1 MRLAFGTSAYA
12 RDNLPELPV
21 RNMFVE
27 DAPTEET
34 GVVLQSRPG
43 LADRSESMG
52 AGPVQALYR
61 TDGVLSGSLFGVSG
75 GSLYEGSTLVSAM
88 TSFGPASLA
97 GYENRVFANAGGNV
111 VQWDGATASVV
122 SIPDSANVRKI
133 LVGASRLIVIRDDT
147 EQFYWSDPLTATVD
161 GLSFASAENQP
172 DRLKDALFIDDTLLL
187 FGSQTVEFWPNTGDP
202 DAPFQPLE
210 GRVFERGIKATGCAT
225 GFGSAF
231 AWVTNYNEVCVAD
244 PGNVISHPGL
254 NAKIAASAS
263 ASLWAF
269 VLDGVEFLALTL
281 DDETW
286 AYSSRSQ
293 AWAQFDSYG
302 EANWI
307 ARCWADGVF
316 GSVDGRTLAW
326 GSDEIEG
333 ELVRV
338 FRAGAPINAGGFAV
352 NDLSLRTNPGRT
364 AYLSGVYTPQAVE
377 LRLSRDNGQTW
388 GAWRERSLG
397 AQGEYRKLVQWR
409 ALGMASR
416 PSLLCEFRVSDP
428 GPFAVSDVRINE
440 GFGGR

>member
-1 MRLAFGTSAYA
+1 MRLAFGTSAYS
-12 RDNLPELPV
+12 RKNLPELPV
-21 RNMFVE
+21 RNMYVE

-43 LADRSESMG
+43 LAAYGVTMG

-61 TDGVLSGSLFGVSG
+61 TDGVLSGNLFGVSG
-75 GSLYEGSTLVSAM
+75 GGLYQGPVLVSALSG
-88 TSFGPASLA
+88 TGPASLA
-97 GYENRVFANAGGNV
+97 GYEDRVFANAGGNV

-122 SIPDSANVRKI
+122 AIPDLANVRKL
-133 LVGASRLIVIRDDT
+133 LVGAARLIVIRDDT
-147 EQFYWSDPLTATVD
+147 EQFYWSDPLSSTVD
-161 GLSFASAENQP
+161 SLSFASAENQP

-231 AWVTNYNEVCVAD
+231 AWVTNYNEVCISD

-254 NAKIAASAS
+254 MAKIAASAS
-263 ASLWAF
+263 VSLWNF
-269 VLDGVEFLALTL
+269 VLDGVEFLALSL
-281 DDETW
+281 DSETW
-286 AYSSRSQ
+286 VYSSRSQ
-293 AWAQFDSYG
+293 QWAQFDSYG
-302 EANWI
+302 ESNWI

-326 GSDEIEG
+326 GSDAIEG

-338 FRAGAPINAGGFAV
+338 FRAGVPINAGGFTV

-364 AYLSGVYTPQAVE
+364 AYLSGAYTPQAVE
-377 LRLSRDNGQTW
+377 MRLSRDNGQTW

-416 PSLLCEFRVSDP
+416 PSLLAEFRVSDP

-440 GFGGR
+440 GWGGR